1 MEYLYVMNLQNMEF
15 LELQLQD
22 LKTFVSRRWPMM
34 MLLIDGVT
42 GVWHWECKPKGEVW
56 SWPEERDQEAAA
68 LQGSDKDMDP
78 IQWNQGQEGVSVFL
92 ILSSFVWGSR
102 TSVPCCWSHKAIHAT
117 QVREGVFWKLLTFMG
132 FWACAVTTW
141 CSKTN
146 RKGDGEVQS
155 VWEGD
160 EDKSIFQR
168 RPRPATKN
176 SVVSPCTYVWI

>member
-1 MEYLYVMNLQNMEF
+1 
-15 LELQLQD
+15 
-22 LKTFVSRRWPMM
+22 
-34 MLLIDGVT
+34 
-42 GVWHWECKPKGEVW
+42 
-56 SWPEERDQEAAA
+56 
-68 LQGSDKDMDP
+68 MDP
-78 IQWNQGQEGVSVFL
+78 VQWNQGQEGVSVFL

-117 QVREGVFWKLLTFMG
+117 QVRGVFWKVLTFMG

-155 VWEGD
+155 VWEGNQ
-160 EDKSIFQR
+160 DKSVFQR

-176 SVVSPCTYVWI
+176 SMVFFPLRFFLNMNCIFFINIISILLWVGLIFTPVGINWLWLQDPKEKAKGESRDWLNNMV